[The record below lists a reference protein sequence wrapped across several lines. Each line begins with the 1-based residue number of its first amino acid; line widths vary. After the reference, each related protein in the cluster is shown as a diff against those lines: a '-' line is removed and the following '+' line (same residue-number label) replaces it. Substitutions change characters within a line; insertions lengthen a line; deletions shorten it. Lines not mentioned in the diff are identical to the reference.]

1 MTPTLVVLI
10 FSPHAFF
17 VVVFFFVSY
26 VPSLERIVVLRLLA
40 QLSSVYHTV
49 TLERLQVWTA
59 LSLAGCSSRAFFC
72 GFSS

>member
-1 MTPTLVVLI
+1 MTPTLVSIGSSLL
-10 FSPHAFF
+10 FCNF
-17 VVVFFFVSY
+17 VVLFFFVSY

-59 LSLAGCSSRAFFC
+59 LATRSCLAVAP
-72 GFSS
+72 